1 MTLNLDT
8 SCIQNSPTLF
18 SKPTPCFLLPIM
30 IKCNKSMIM
39 WTQTLFDLGASTC
52 FINKELVWQH
62 NLALVE
68 KMTPLVVE
76 VIDGHNLSSKLI
88 THETKTLIIIIGS
101 HSSKV
106 VFNVISS
113 PTNPII
119 IGLSWLI
126 LHNHQMDWK
135 MKCLHFESINET
147 TPKYETFPTS
157 TLDSEHDYAHE
168 NTRRTS
174 QHI

>member
-1 MTLNLDT
+1 
-8 SCIQNSPTLF
+8 
-18 SKPTPCFLLPIM
+18 
-30 IKCNKSMIM
+30 
-39 WTQTLFDLGASTC
+39 
-52 FINKELVWQH
+52 
-62 NLALVE
+62 
-68 KMTPLVVE
+68 MTPLVVE

-88 THETKTLIIIIGS
+88 THETKTLTITIGS
-101 HSSKV
+101 HSKV

-126 LHNHQMDWK
+126 LHNRQMDWK
-135 MKCLHFESINET
+135 TKCLHLESINET

-157 TLDSEHDYAHE
+157 TLDSGHDYAHE

-174 QHI
+174 RCI